1 MMVEDLSSTVILRD
15 VRSDKM
21 AAMIKEEQYAS
32 KSGFVAVLGRPNV
45 GKSTLINA
53 LLGQK
58 VAAVS
63 PKPQTTRRNQ
73 LGILTETRGQMI
85 FTDTPGL
92 HLERNKLGALMNDE
106 ALAALN
112 DADVLLFVVDVA
124 TEPSSE
130 DRLLADKVNT
140 SHGARS
146 VILALN
152 KVDLVDALALERRRA
167 AYLELAPD
175 AQPFPISASQG
186 LGLADL
192 LDALFAALPEGPF
205 FYPEDQVTDLYERQI
220 AADLIREAAL
230 NRLHEEVPHGIAVRI
245 DEFIERGASGAKI
258 EATIFV
264 ERESHKGIVIGEGG
278 AMVKAIGTYARQE
291 IERMSGRKVFLRLRV
306 KVRKDW
312 RNDESV
318 LSRFGY
324 EKRAAS

>member
-1 MMVEDLSSTVILRD
+1 M
-15 VRSDKM
+15 
-21 AAMIKEEQYAS
+21 
-32 KSGFVAVLGRPNV
+32 AVLGRPNV

-73 LGILTETRGQMI
+73 LGILTEERGQMI

-92 HLERNKLGALMNDE
+92 HHERNKLGALMNDE
-106 ALAALN
+106 ALAALE
-112 DADVLLFVVDVA
+112 DADVLLFVVEVA
-124 TEPSSE
+124 TEPGAE
-130 DRLLADKVNT
+130 DRLLADKVNAAR
-140 SHGARS
+140 SDRS

-152 KVDLVDALALERRRA
+152 KVDLVDAAVLESRQR
-167 AYLELAPD
+167 AYLDLVPYV
-175 AQPFPISASQG
+175 QPFAISAAQG
-186 LGLADL
+186 AGLSEL
-192 LDALFAALPEGPF
+192 LQALYEALPEGPP

-230 NRLHEEVPHGIAVRI
+230 HHLEQEVPHGIAVRI
-245 DEFIERGASGAKI
+245 DEFIERGESGAKI
-258 EATIFV
+258 EATLFV

-278 AMVKAIGTYARQE
+278 KMIKAISTDARIE
-291 IERMSGRKVFLRLRV
+291 IEKMSGRNVFLRLRV

-312 RNDESV
+312 RNNESI

-324 EKRAAS
+324 EKRDPA